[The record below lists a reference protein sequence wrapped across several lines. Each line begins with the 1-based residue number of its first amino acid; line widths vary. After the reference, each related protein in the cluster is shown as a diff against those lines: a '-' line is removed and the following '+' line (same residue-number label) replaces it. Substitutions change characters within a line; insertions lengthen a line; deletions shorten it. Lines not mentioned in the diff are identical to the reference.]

1 MNLSVRVSDVFQKEC
16 VQSFV
21 FYFLQEGNE
30 TILKCSILPLFYFS
44 SSMNAKI
51 TQLVWTHPLIVPANF
66 YDILAA
72 PSRGS
77 GSLLPS
83 LLDNHSLLKL
93 GVKPGPVHAVPATSN
108 LLQHAAT
115 DLAEKFRE
123 LSEAASSG
131 RMVDTHAA
139 AAVKMYSS
147 DMDSSLRHAAADED
161 KAVQNNGGSVEAA
174 LQRENDE
181 ISKKNE
187 LLKVRDE
194 MELKL
199 VETVEKY
206 KSKKAN
212 IESLGQ
218 EIDVLTRKR
227 NDLLQKVEKSKE
239 EFEKHQ
245 KVLQLLPNA
254 EENLAKLVAIV
265 QKSRAKLED
274 LKLQWEGHKEKLDME
289 YNEATLRTSQLEKVS
304 AEKKIK
310 GPTMLDRINQI
321 QADIKEKEAVYKSLS
336 KAFQLLKSDGQPREF
351 YTNRILDLVKQIEK
365 LR

>member
-1 MNLSVRVSDVFQKEC
+1 
-16 VQSFV
+16 
-21 FYFLQEGNE
+21 
-30 TILKCSILPLFYFS
+30 
-44 SSMNAKI
+44 MNAKI

-83 LLDNHSLLKL
+83 LLDNHSLLQL
-93 GVKPGPVHAVPATSN
+93 GVKPGPGHALPATSN

-131 RMVDTHAA
+131 RMVDTRAAAAA

-147 DMDSSLRHAAADED
+147 DADPWLRPAAADED
-161 KAVQNNGGSVEAA
+161 KEVQNNGGSVEAT

-187 LLKVRDE
+187 LLKIRDE

-206 KSKKAN
+206 KSKKAK

-218 EIDVLTRKR
+218 EIDVLAGKR

-254 EENLAKLVAIV
+254 EENLTKLVAIV

-289 YNEATLRTSQLEKVS
+289 YNETKLRTSQLEKVT
-304 AEKKIK
+304 AQKKIK

-321 QADIKEKEAVYKSLS
+321 QADIKEKEALYKSLS
-336 KAFQLLKSDGQPREF
+336 KAFQSLKSDGQPREF